1 MSQTVSTRSG
11 LWIGQNGHSV
21 HSLQSSQAP
30 MKNCK
35 DQKLSGKSNEKRKQ
49 TAKSN
54 SIISFNWNTSQNLQ
68 ILTYIY
74 TTGLIKSSVMKQHAD
89 IILLKWLIEF
99 HIFM

>member
-1 MSQTVSTRSG
+1 
-11 LWIGQNGHSV
+11 
-21 HSLQSSQAP
+21 

-35 DQKLSGKSNEKRKQ
+35 DQKLWGKSNEKRKQ

-68 ILTYIY
+68 ILKYIY

-89 IILLKWLIEF
+89 VILFKWLIEF